1 VTRTLRVQAL
11 SRIAPRPLWAAVVA
25 LVTLITACGGG
36 EYPAPTPTLPS
47 ADVLRDQTVER
58 LLALSSVRFEII
70 HPGEGTDMGG
80 GLLLTSVEGV
90 AAFPD
95 RAEMTAAGTITP
107 AVVNFDIIQIADI
120 TYFSGPFGDTWRIV
134 APGTLPFNFV
144 AMHESVAHAIVSAVD
159 LIVADGGKLDGTPVV
174 TLAGTIS
181 SEDLR
186 GLVPG
191 AADGRPLRV
200 TASMRRD
207 NGLPIRVTLEGALI
221 GVDTESMVRQ
231 LDLSDFDAAVTIA
244 PPL

>member
-1 VTRTLRVQAL
+1 MIRSLRVQAL

-25 LVTLITACGGG
+25 LAMFVAACGGREG
-36 EYPAPTPTLPS
+36 PAPTPTLPS

-58 LLALSSVRFEII
+58 LLALSSVHFEIT
-70 HPGEGTDMGG
+70 HPGEGTGMGG

-90 AAFPD
+90 AVFPN
-95 RAEMTAAGTITP
+95 RAEMTAAGTISP
-107 AVVNFDIIQIADI
+107 AVVNFGIVQIAET
-120 TYFSGPFGDTWRIV
+120 TYFSGPFDDTWRIV

-144 AMHESVAHAIVSAVD
+144 AMHESVAHAIVSAAD
-159 LIVADGGKLDGTPVV
+159 LVVADGGKLDGTPVV

-191 AADGRPLRV
+191 TAEGRPLRV

-207 NGLPIRVTLEGALI
+207 NGLPIRVTLAGSLI
-221 GVDTESMVRQ
+221 GVDTEAMVRH
-231 LDLSDFDAAVTIA
+231 LDLSDFDAAVTIE

>member
-1 VTRTLRVQAL
+1 ML
-11 SRIAPRPLWAAVVA
+11 IA
-25 LVTLITACGGG
+25 ACEGG
-36 EYPAPTPTLPS
+36 EEPVPTPTLPS

-58 LLALSSVRFEII
+58 LLALSSVRFEIT

-80 GLLLTSVEGV
+80 GLLLTSVEGI

-95 RAEMTAAGTITP
+95 RAEMTAAGTISP
-107 AVVNFDIIQIADI
+107 AVVNFGIVQIADI

-159 LIVADGGKLDGTPVV
+159 LVVADGGKLDGTPVI
-174 TLAGTIS
+174 TLTGSIA

-191 AADGRPLRV
+191 AAEGRPLRV
-200 TASMRRD
+200 IASMRRD
-207 NGLPIRVTLEGALI
+207 NGFPIRVTLEGSLI
-221 GVDTESMVRQ
+221 GLDTETMVRG
-231 LDLSDFDAAVTIA
+231 LDLSDFDTPVTIDS
-244 PPL
+244 PL